1 MIVCLDANIV
11 IYRVERIPPWE
22 PNVAARIAA
31 LRVAGDEIAL
41 CDTARLECLV
51 GTGREGHAMRCR
63 STSPGGR

>member
-1 MIVCLDANIV
+1 
-11 IYRVERIPPWE
+11 
-22 PNVAARIAA
+22 
-31 LRVAGDEIAL
+31 L